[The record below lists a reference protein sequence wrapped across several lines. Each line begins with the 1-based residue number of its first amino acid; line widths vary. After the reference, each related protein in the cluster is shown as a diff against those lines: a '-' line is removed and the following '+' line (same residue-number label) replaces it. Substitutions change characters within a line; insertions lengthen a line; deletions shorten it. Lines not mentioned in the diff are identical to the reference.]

1 MTKKI
6 ILWMGLAGTLF
17 LFLGF
22 VLNSSS
28 CFHDT
33 SCKEIAN
40 LLGPIFDN
48 IFVTV
53 IMIGFFFTSPFFTLF
68 LLTYRMRDE
77 AFRAWWNPA
86 RWWIPIIMLAT
97 LITSAI
103 DSQSGSS
110 IGDFPI
116 SPFVLGVLYFLFVS
130 SSLWRIVRTNR
141 KQ

>member
-1 MTKKI
+1 MTKKNVLLVGI
-6 ILWMGLAGTLF
+6 ITLLIPVLLW
-17 LFLGF
+17 
-22 VLNSSS
+22 VLNEKFGLS
-28 CFHDT
+28 CRYVNEDGHT
-33 SCKEIAN
+33 TKYCGIITLIVLPLIS
-40 LLGPIFDN
+40 PI
-48 IFVTV
+48 
-53 IMIGFFFTSPFFTLF
+53 PFS

-97 LITSAI
+97 LITSII